1 MKCAVARDFRGLR
14 YPFVRVAAVGWAALP
29 ELAGDMSSI
38 LLLIISL
45 AAPWVVQLAP
55 PRQRPVALVAVIA
68 VLLLFGIFSG
78 NPITKWQFWI
88 GLIIGIGSIIVWLN
102 MGSRTRG
109 RSRWEDEERAE
120 PTGEL

>member
-1 MKCAVARDFRGLR
+1 
-14 YPFVRVAAVGWAALP
+14 
-29 ELAGDMSSI
+29 MSSI
-38 LLLIISL
+38 LLLIISI

-68 VLLLFGIFSG
+68 VLLLFSIFSG
-78 NPITKWQFWI
+78 NPISMWQFWI

>member
-1 MKCAVARDFRGLR
+1 
-14 YPFVRVAAVGWAALP
+14 
-29 ELAGDMSSI
+29 MSSI

-78 NPITKWQFWI
+78 NPIAMWQFWI